1 MSLAA
6 GDAATLGDA
15 AALGSLRVHLRRTD
29 STNDRLRALAEAGA
43 PHGTLVTAEEQT
55 AGRGRH
61 GRRWWAPPRS
71 CLLMSLL
78 LRSPA
83 DEKPLQAP
91 PPLLPL
97 AVAVAVCDVVG
108 EEALVKWPNDVVL
121 RRANGSLAKLAGI
134 LIEGRPADG
143 WAVLGIGLNV
153 ALDPATL
160 PAEVRETAA
169 TLEMPPGAIEPKLGE
184 LLRALQRRL
193 SQPPAEILAAWR
205 SRDALLGAEIVW
217 RDGAGKAEGVSDDG
231 RLIVRSRDGRLA
243 EVDSG
248 EVRLSLDS
256 ERREEAAEAQERAG
270 SSASDSPADSS
281 EPPAAPFGV

>member
-6 GDAATLGDA
+6 EDAAVLDDA
-15 AALGSLRVHLRRTD
+15 AALGSPRVHLRRTD

-83 DEKPLQAP
+83 DEKPPPAP
-91 PPLLPL
+91 PPLVSSSPPPLAPSLLPL
-97 AVAVAVCDVVG
+97 LAAVAVCDVAG
-108 EEALVKWPNDVVL
+108 PEALVKWPNDVVL
-121 RRANGSLAKLAGI
+121 RRVDGSLAKLAGI

-153 ALDPATL
+153 ALDPARL
-160 PAEVRETAA
+160 PPEVRETAA
-169 TLEMPPGAIEPKLGE
+169 SLEMPAAAIEPNLSE
-184 LLRALQRRL
+184 LLRALRRRL
-193 SQPPAEILAAWR
+193 SQQPAEVLAAWR
-205 SRDALLGAEIVW
+205 SRDALLGTEVISN
-217 RDGAGKAEGVSDDG
+217 GGGGLAEGVDDDG
-231 RLIVRSRDGRLA
+231 RLLLRRADGSIARL
-243 EVDSG
+243 DSG
-248 EVRLSLDS
+248 EVSPTVGD
-256 ERREEAAEAQERAG
+256 
-270 SSASDSPADSS
+270 AS
-281 EPPAAPFGV
+281 